1 MVRPASG
8 PLDGELVERIAD
20 GDLRALG
27 ILFDRHET
35 EVKRF
40 VSRLGVAPHE
50 VDDLVQLTFLD
61 VARASARFVHG
72 SAVRSWLFGLTLMV
86 VRRHRHS
93 LSRISA
99 RLAKWSSEPPPL
111 APAPAD
117 ELLDM
122 RRRAEQAAR
131 ALARLSHKKREVFV
145 MVVLEGM
152 PGEEAARSLAIPVA
166 TVWTRLHHA
175 RRELRQM
182 LKEPKP

>member
-20 GDLRALG
+20 GHLRALG
-27 ILFDRHET
+27 MLFDRHEA

-40 VSRLGVAPHE
+40 ISRLGVASHE

-61 VARASARFVHG
+61 VARASVRFDGV

-93 LSRISA
+93 LARVTA
-99 RLAKWSSEPPPL
+99 RLARWSSEPPPQ
-111 APAPAD
+111 APAPPD
-117 ELLDM
+117 ELLEM
-122 RRRAEQAAR
+122 RRRTEQAAR

-145 MVVLEGM
+145 MVALEGM
-152 PGEEAARSLAIPVA
+152 AGEEAARALAIPVA
-166 TVWTRLHHA
+166 TGWTRLHHA
-175 RRELRQM
+175 RREMRQI
-182 LKEPKP
+182 LKEPKS